1 MSMSVEI
8 RFATLEDVPDILRVD
23 PLAEREER
31 RYDYISRAI
40 QGEMSRTVKVYILD
54 GRLVAVSVLGDFF
67 GHPFLELIAT
77 APNRRRIGIASALL
91 ADIETSLDDDRFFV
105 SANESNTVMRDLLVR
120 RGYRVTG
127 MVENLDPDDPEIFF
141 VIFKAAIDAQIII

>member
-1 MSMSVEI
+1 MSVEI
-8 RFATLEDVPDILRVD
+8 RFATPDDVPAILRVD

-77 APNRRRIGIASALL
+77 APNRRRMGIASALL

>member
-77 APNRRRIGIASALL
+77 APNRRRMGIASALL
-91 ADIETSLDDDRFFV
+91 ADIETSLNDDRFFV

>member
-1 MSMSVEI
+1 MSVEI
-8 RFATLEDVPDILRVD
+8 RFATREDVPDILRVD

>member
-1 MSMSVEI
+1 MSVEI

-77 APNRRRIGIASALL
+77 APNRRRMGIASALL

>member
-77 APNRRRIGIASALL
+77 APNRRRMGIASALL

>member
-1 MSMSVEI
+1 MSVEI

-77 APNRRRIGIASALL
+77 APNRRRMGIASALL

-105 SANESNTVMRDLLVR
+105 STNESNTVMRDLLVR

>member
-1 MSMSVEI
+1 MSVEI